1 MLESRKTWQ
10 ASSELVLPLPRVG
23 QVKSPSLST
32 HFISG
37 EHRHSLK
44 ITLSGLKANSFFAFN
59 FVRISTTLL
68 STLRNILLIVVVV
81 LLFVVVVVLFVV
93 RFVVVVDVGL
103 PPAQVNV
110 MLTFIQSQSIPV
122 WT

>member
-37 EHRHSLK
+37 EHRHSLRNHSL
-44 ITLSGLKANSFFAFN
+44 LSQDTSFFAFN
-59 FVRISTTLL
+59 AVRISTILL
-68 STLRNILLIVVVV
+68 PTMRNILHTCCLLSLSRLEVVKKKKEEEAD
-81 LLFVVVVVLFVV
+81 LREALKNCF
-93 RFVVVVDVGL
+93 
-103 PPAQVNV
+103 
-110 MLTFIQSQSIPV
+110 TFFRNIS
-122 WT
+122 

>member
-23 QVKSPSLST
+23 QVKSPSFST
-32 HFISG
+32 HLISG
-37 EHRHSLK
+37 EHSHSLK
-44 ITLSGLKANSFFAFN
+44 ITLSGLRASSFFAFN
-59 FVRISTTLL
+59 FVRISTTIL
-68 STLRNILLIVVVV
+68 STLRNILL
-81 LLFVVVVVLFVV
+81 VVVVVVIFVVVVV
-93 RFVVVVDVGL
+93 RFVVVVVVVVEL

-122 WT
+122 WM

>member
-44 ITLSGLKANSFFAFN
+44 NHSLLPQDKFFLCIQCCQDFHN
-59 FVRISTTLL
+59 LTPNHEKYLTCCCLL
-68 STLRNILLIVVVV
+68 SLSRLEVVKKKKEEEDDRSEV
-81 LLFVVVVVLFVV
+81 
-93 RFVVVVDVGL
+93 
-103 PPAQVNV
+103 
-110 MLTFIQSQSIPV
+110 
-122 WT
+122 